1 MMNEKGFGKF
11 EVLTIIVLLL
21 AIFAYLMYSLLGG
34 ASKQKINAM
43 KDSAVTFGKTVAGDT
58 NSFPN
63 PDNIYLDEA
72 IENGLM
78 NKIKSPVSR
87 GYCDGSES
95 KFTMINGSVHVT
107 LKCGDYIINE
117 APIENKADIKV
128 YKVDLSKPENKVF
141 KSEESN
147 KNAKRAS
154 ELKINDVTLIRIK
167 NGKIVNYIESSAK
180 IEEYLSK

>member
-1 MMNEKGFGKF
+1 MNEYYVLFDDFSNLKSDSYVSYLAGK
-11 EVLTIIVLLL
+11 
-21 AIFAYLMYSLLGG
+21 S
-34 ASKQKINAM
+34 
-43 KDSAVTFGKTVAGDT
+43 
-58 NSFPN
+58 
-63 PDNIYLDEA
+63 
-72 IENGLM
+72 
-78 NKIKSPVSR
+78 
-87 GYCDGSES
+87 
-95 KFTMINGSVHVT
+95 
-107 LKCGDYIINE
+107 
-117 APIENKADIKV
+117 DIKV

>member
-1 MMNEKGFGKF
+1 MAKNKMKLKIKPQKRVRNKSVELSDSDKFKSVLYTLIGVLVFIGVVYGLILLMEKGGLFEEGYTKPASEATEISSEYIAGSTTFTRDMNEYY
-11 EVLTIIVLLL
+11 VLFDDFSNLKSDSYVNYL
-21 AIFAYLMYSLLGG
+21 A
-34 ASKQKINAM
+34 Q
-43 KDSAVTFGKTVAGDT
+43 
-58 NSFPN
+58 NS
-63 PDNIYLDEA
+63 DL
-72 IENGLM
+72 
-78 NKIKSPVSR
+78 
-87 GYCDGSES
+87 
-95 KFTMINGSVHVT
+95 
-107 LKCGDYIINE
+107 
-117 APIENKADIKV
+117 KV